1 MQPTKLSRYYGK
13 AFELTDWGEGKTAAR
28 FLPSGRTVFIAC
40 KTGPVTYQ
48 KLYVCSPLSAP
59 SPEGIEIN
67 MRKARQYMQ
76 ETAAHYGCRAIAPH
90 AYLPQ
95 LLNDRVPEER
105 ALALSFGHSLLS
117 TCDGVVIC
125 GNTISK
131 GMAQEIAYAASV
143 EMPVLIRPDLEV
155 ESWCMEL

>member
-1 MQPTKLSRYYGK
+1 MQPTKLFRYYGK
-13 AFELTDWGEGKTAAR
+13 TFELTDLGEGKTAAR

-48 KLYVCSPLSAP
+48 KLYVCSPSSAP
-59 SPEGIEIN
+59 SPKGIEAN
-67 MRKARQYMQ
+67 MRKARQYMR

-90 AYLPQ
+90 TYLPQ
-95 LLNDRVPEER
+95 LLNDCIPAER
-105 ALALSFGHSLLS
+105 ALALSFGRSLLS
-117 TCDGVVIC
+117 ACDGIVLC

-131 GMAQEIAYAASV
+131 GMAQEIAYAASMG
-143 EMPVLIRPDLEV
+143 MPVLLQPDLAV

>member
-1 MQPTKLSRYYGK
+1 MQQTKLSRYYGK
-13 AFELTDWGEGKTAAR
+13 PFELTALEDGKTAAR
-28 FLPSGRTVFIAC
+28 FLPSGRPAFIAC
-40 KTGPVTYQ
+40 KTEPPVYQ

-59 SPEGIEIN
+59 SPEGIEAN

-95 LLNDRVPEER
+95 LLNDCIPAER
-105 ALALSFGHSLLS
+105 ALALSFGRSLLS
-117 TCDGVVIC
+117 ACDGIVLC

-131 GMAQEIAYAASV
+131 GMAQEIAYAASMG
-143 EMPVLIRPDLEV
+143 MPVLIRPDLVV

>member
-1 MQPTKLSRYYGK
+1 MQQTKLSRYYGK
-13 AFELTDWGEGKTAAR
+13 PFELTVLEDGKTAAR
-28 FLPSGRTVFIAC
+28 FLPSGRPAFIAC
-40 KTGPVTYQ
+40 KTEPPAYQ

-59 SPEGIEIN
+59 SPEGIEAN

-95 LLNDRVPEER
+95 LLNDCIPAER
-105 ALALSFGHSLLS
+105 ALALSFGRSLLS
-117 TCDGVVIC
+117 ACDGIVLC

-131 GMAQEIAYAASV
+131 GMAQEIAYAASMG
-143 EMPVLIRPDLEV
+143 MPVLLQPDLAV